1 MLILYTFVVF
11 AIGAAAEQA
20 LHDEHPLILIG
31 VTLISALAVV
41 FATQRLSDIDKR
53 EGRWQISLGSFRL
66 TIQSRVPPA
75 PQAYRP
81 CAIRRRRGRS
91 WSR

>member
-20 LHDEHPLILIG
+20 LHDEHPLVLIG

-41 FATQRLSDIDKR
+41 FAARRLSDIVKR
-53 EGRWQISLGSFRL
+53 EGRWQISLGPFRL
-66 TIQSRVPPA
+66 TIQSRMPPA

-81 CAIRRRRGRS
+81 CANRRRRGRS